1 MPEVRSLA
9 PSFAVTGQLRAQDLA
24 DIAARGF
31 RSIVNNR
38 PDGEEPG
45 QPRAADIAA
54 EARRLGLVWR
64 DLPMATREV
73 SDEQARDFKQMLSKL
88 PPPVLAY
95 CRTGA
100 RSTALWERTQA
111 GQGDVAAGE
120 T

>member
-1 MPEVRSLA
+1 MPEIRPLA
-9 PSFAVTGQLRAQDLA
+9 AGFAVTGQLRAEDLA
-24 DIAARGF
+24 TVATRGF

-54 EARRLGLVWR
+54 EARRLGLAWR
-64 DLPMATREV
+64 DLPMETRDVTEA
-73 SDEQARDFKQMLSKL
+73 QAHAFELMLKAL
-88 PPPVLAY
+88 PPPVLAF

-111 GQGDVAAGE
+111 GRREGSAGA

>member
-9 PSFAVTGQLRAQDLA
+9 PGFAVTGQLRVEDLA
-24 DIAARGF
+24 DITARGF

-73 SDEQARDFKQMLSKL
+73 SDEQARDFEHMLPRL
-88 PPPVLAY
+88 PAPVLAF

-100 RSTALWERTQA
+100 RSTALWERAQA
-111 GQGDVAAGE
+111 GRGEPAAGAS
-120 T
+120 

>member
-9 PSFAVTGQLRAQDLA
+9 PGFAVTGQLRAEDLA
-24 DIAARGF
+24 EIAARGF

-73 SDEQARDFKQMLSKL
+73 SDEQARDFDEMLPKL
-88 PPPVLAY
+88 PAPVLAF

-100 RSTALWERTQA
+100 RSTALWERAQA
-111 GQGDVAAGE
+111 GRGESAAGAS
-120 T
+120 